1 MDTTLRLTDILGR
14 PVVDRRGTR
23 LGRVSDL
30 LVDHA
35 ERYPRVTA
43 IALGRRR
50 AVTLE
55 PWSSVVRLEREV
67 VLEPSGDPAAGDL
80 HLARDL
86 LDAQVVDIAGQ
97 RLARVGEIE
106 LVQRGCELLAVAVDV
121 GLAPVVRRLRSRRLS
136 RRLHDDTIGWEGLHF
151 ATGRGH
157 HVQLASPASAVHQL
171 DPPELMAVVS
181 RLPPE
186 HGADVLAAIPA
197 DRAERARRIP
207 RHPAPRRFPVM
218 RARKRAPS

>member
-1 MDTTLRLTDILGR
+1 MSGRARWRDAWRVAKLARMDTTLRLTDVLGR
-14 PVVDRRGTR
+14 PVVDRSGTR

-43 IALGRRR
+43 IAIGRRR

-67 VLEPSGDPAAGDL
+67 VLQPSGDAAAGDL

-106 LVQRGCELLAVAVDV
+106 LVQRGSRAASPSPSTSV
-121 GLAPVVRRLRSRRLS
+121 SRRS
-136 RRLHDDTIGWEGLHF
+136 SVGSGCDGCPAACTNDTIGWEG
-151 ATGRGH
+151 
-157 HVQLASPASAVHQL
+157 PAL
-171 DPPELMAVVS
+171 RDRTRPPGPTRE
-181 RLPPE
+181 
-186 HGADVLAAIPA
+186 
-197 DRAERARRIP
+197 P
-207 RHPAPRRFPVM
+207 RPQPFTTSTHTN
-218 RARKRAPS
+218 